1 MSNPYDPYTPNQ
13 GQQPYGSEAG
23 SGQGGYGGGYG
34 GGGYGNP
41 YGGGAP
47 NPYGEAPRKTDAVSI
62 TGFVLSLTC
71 CLSVV
76 GAILGFIGLGR
87 TKGGRRKGRWAA
99 VSAAIIGVLGT
110 LAFAGIIVVVVVAAK
125 TVVTPDNAEAG
136 QCVNVDTDDDDNVS
150 MSKKECDEK
159 HEAEI
164 VYVGKA
170 GEDASAL
177 ESEAGRVCVERLD
190 PEDAATLTD
199 GGYRINAV
207 INDPTDI
214 STGDKFICYA
224 EDGGGA
230 DLTERIL

>member
-1 MSNPYDPYTPNQ
+1 MIDWLKSLKERPWIAHLLRANERFGGRMGNQ
-13 GQQPYGSEAG
+13 F
-23 SGQGGYGGGYG
+23 
-34 GGGYGNP
+34 
-41 YGGGAP
+41 GAAITYFSVLALVP
-47 NPYGEAPRKTDAVSI
+47 LIMVAFSI

-125 TVVTPDNAEAG
+125 TVVTPDNAEACL
-136 QCVNVDTDDDDNVS
+136 CVNVDTDDDDNVS

-177 ESEAGRVCVERLD
+177 ESEAGLTV
-190 PEDAATLTD
+190 PELT
-199 GGYRINAV
+199 RAWR
-207 INDPTDI
+207 
-214 STGDKFICYA
+214 
-224 EDGGGA
+224 
-230 DLTERIL
+230 DLLSGLAG